1 MKRSYTLIVTNNKPK
16 YLIKKKTTF
25 EL

>member
-25 EL
+25 GL